1 MTARAAKAYP
11 FLVALIPILNYA
23 ANNPDQ
29 YGMWDLAFLLALTAA
44 MCGVVYAIAWAVS
57 RGRAAPGLPAFV
69 TLLFVV
75 WFFGYRRAAGYL
87 TGDPADPPHFVLVPA
102 GLLLCAVL
110 VWWMHRRQGLLDGL
124 GRFLS
129 LMTALLVGWSAFQV
143 GRGWVRGEEMV
154 AQSGLARELARPI
167 EGPAAV
173 SGPRR
178 DVYLIVL
185 DEYANSDVLRER
197 FHFDNRPFE
206 DSLRSLG
213 FYVPPVVRSN
223 YFHTMLSLPSLMNS
237 AHVVALEREIGAKV
251 KHPGLPNYLLA
262 HSRVAAYLQE
272 RGYEYVFYPSE
283 WWHSTAASPPANR
296 VFRAFG
302 GFDLMRSMTAGELE
316 RTVRGITILSYFDRS
331 HHWEAEHVRR
341 TLDGVAHLA
350 GSGTTPRFVFAH
362 VIKPHDPYVFD
373 RECGVLRRQK
383 EDDDVG
389 PYLDQVQ
396 CVNRLLL
403 ATIHRILAQSTVP
416 PIIIL
421 QGDHGSK
428 LLHATGYP
436 TPEEVP
442 PAAARERFGA
452 FGAYY
457 LPEGGEEAFGDTVTV
472 VNVMGNVLRHYF
484 GADLPRAGDEQ
495 YISPADF
502 PFDFRRVD
510 ARWLARDL
518 PSGSK
523 ARSGG

>member
-11 FLVALIPILNYA
+11 FLIALVPILYYA

-29 YGMWDLAFLLALTAA
+29 YGMWDLAFLLAIMAA
-44 MCGVVYAIAWAVS
+44 ACGVVYAIASLVS

-69 TLLFVV
+69 ALLYVA
-75 WFFGYRRAAGYL
+75 WFFGYRRAAGVL
-87 TGDPADPPHFVLVPA
+87 TGDPAHPPHLVLVPL
-102 GLLLCAVL
+102 GLLLCAAL
-110 VWWMHRRQGLLDGL
+110 VWWMRRRQALLDGL

-129 LMTALLVGWSAFQV
+129 LMAALVVAYSAFQV

-154 AQSGLARELARPI
+154 AQSGLARELAQPI
-167 EGPAAV
+167 EGPATV
-173 SGPRR
+173 PGPRR
-178 DVYLIVL
+178 DIYLIVL
-185 DEYANSDVLRER
+185 DEYANGDVLRER
-197 FHFDNRPFE
+197 FSFDNRPFE

-213 FYVPPVVRSN
+213 FHVPRMVRSN

-237 AHVVALEREIGAKV
+237 AHLVALEREIGANV
-251 KHPGLPNYLLA
+251 NHPRVPNHLLA
-262 HSRVAAYLQE
+262 HSRVAGYLQE
-272 RGYEYVFYPSE
+272 RGYQYVFYPSD
-283 WWHSTAASPPANR
+283 WWHSTAASPPANL

-302 GFDLMRSMTAGELE
+302 GFDLMRSMSAGELE

-341 TLDGVAHLA
+341 TLDGMAHLA
-350 GSGTTPRFVFAH
+350 GGGTTPRFVFAH
-362 VIKPHDPYVFD
+362 LIKPHDPYVFD
-373 RECGVLRRQK
+373 RGCAVLPRQK
-383 EDDDVG
+383 ENDVG
-389 PYLDQVQ
+389 PYLDQLQ
-396 CVNRLLL
+396 CMNRLLL
-403 ATIHRILAQSTVP
+403 DTVHRILAQSAVP

-421 QGDHGSK
+421 QADHGTK
-428 LLHATGYP
+428 LLHASGYA

-457 LPEGGEEAFGDTVTV
+457 LPQGGEEAFGDTVTV

-484 GADLPRAGDEQ
+484 GAHLPRAGDEQ

-523 ARSGG
+523 VRSGG